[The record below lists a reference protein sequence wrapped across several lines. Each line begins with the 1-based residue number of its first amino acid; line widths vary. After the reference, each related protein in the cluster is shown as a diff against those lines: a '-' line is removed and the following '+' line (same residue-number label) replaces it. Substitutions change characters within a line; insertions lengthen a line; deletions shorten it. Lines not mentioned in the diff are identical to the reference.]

1 MDAPSLYLKVRDRE
15 SFAFALISVAVA
27 LDLRKGWVRHARIA
41 LGGVATVPWRT
52 RAAEAALEG
61 KALNAETAKAA
72 TAAAFAGARR
82 HEHNAFKIALGKRTL
97 IRALTQ
103 AAAMRI

>member
-27 LDLRKGWVRHARIA
+27 LDLRKGWVRHASIA

-52 RAAEAALEG
+52 RAAEAAREG

-72 TAAAFAGARR
+72 TAVALAGARR